1 MVYIIHVVF
10 KFRELLNKF
19 KNVMYVKLY
28 ILKIFF
34 VHTLVTN
41 SSLKLDDNL
50 KKINITILHLL
61 KPHLPS
67 L

>member
-41 SSLKLDDNL
+41 LSLKLDDNF
-50 KKINITILHLL
+50 
-61 KPHLPS
+61 
-67 L
+67 